1 MKPYILI
8 CTVGT
13 SLFTNIE
20 RLRRNDPIKVAKNKG
35 NYIGLTKLLLSKNPE
50 EKLLGAEI
58 NSITSLLKKGY
69 MDRNEELYLLVS
81 DTDEGREVGNILKS
95 YYESTSNFYKF
106 QRVLIKIIEGLKD
119 EDIKT
124 FKNKGLKNLVKEIAS
139 IVRSRGSNNI
149 IINATGGYKAQISF
163 AGLIGQALEIP
174 VMYMFERFDE
184 IIELPPQPLSFDFE
198 LWLKYYE
205 EFCILSEKDIVEKS
219 IVKNIIVE
227 PTLNPL
233 IEVEKINDK
242 EYVCLNAMG
251 QLFHEGFIYRFKKE
265 RKFLLPID
273 LKPRERKEPKL
284 SQYFKANSPIGAE
297 EFVRKV
303 WNDKKYIL
311 TIRDFYV
318 NPDLPEKKRFIIDKT
333 KNKIVLVW
341 SDGKRTAKFIVEIKS
356 KDERVLKAC
365 LVDLN
370 HTYFE

>member
-20 RLRRNDPIKVAKNKG
+20 RLGEDDPIKVAKNKG

-58 NSITSLLKKGY
+58 NSITSLIKKDY

-81 DTDEGREVGNILKS
+81 DTDEGKEIGNVLKN
-95 YYESTSNFYKF
+95 YYESSANFYRF
-106 QRVLIKIIEGLKD
+106 QRVLIKIIDGLKD
-119 EDIKT
+119 EDIKS
-124 FKNKGLKNLVKEIAS
+124 FRNKGLKNLVKEIAKT
-139 IVRSRGSNNI
+139 VRNRGSKNI

-205 EFCILSEKDIVEKS
+205 EFCILSEEDIVEKS
-219 IVKNIIVE
+219 IVKNIIIE
-227 PTLNPL
+227 PILNSL
-233 IEVEKINDK
+233 IEVEKINGK

-273 LKPRERKEPKL
+273 LKPEERKEPKF
-284 SQYFKANSPIGAE
+284 SQHFKANPPIGAE
-297 EFVRKV
+297 EFVKKV
-303 WNDKKYIL
+303 WNDKKYIH

-333 KNKIVLVW
+333 KNKIVLIW
-341 SDGKRTAKFIVEIKS
+341 SDSKRTAKFIIEIKS
-356 KDERVLKAC
+356 RDERVLKAC